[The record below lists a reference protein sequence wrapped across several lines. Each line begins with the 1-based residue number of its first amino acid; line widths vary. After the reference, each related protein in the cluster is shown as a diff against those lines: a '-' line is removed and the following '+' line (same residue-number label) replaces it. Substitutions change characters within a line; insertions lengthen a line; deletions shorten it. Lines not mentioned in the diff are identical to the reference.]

1 MNISKMWIL
10 VIAVPLTIVVIVV
23 GGWYGLKLNKEKEIK
38 DSFSK
43 TLNMYPI
50 KNLEDLY
57 EKEGYRD
64 NEFEKEDKGTWI
76 LDSEMA
82 VKNGGEDMVAEG
94 MVLELNRNKREAKG
108 YYFINKYSNNVD
120 KYDYGE
126 KETKYPV
133 EMKDNKFYLTKK
145 VKDKNLENK
154 IKNFKFFS
162 QYGNFKEMDSYKNG
176 NLSYNPEV
184 PSYSAEYQLSN
195 KDVNVK
201 KLRKTY
207 NIPTKKAPKLTMS
220 GNEKL
225 SGNSVGR
232 EKIEYLFV
240 RNKKEIIKFTDSI
253 NYRLSF

>member
-82 VKNGGEDMVAEG
+82 VKNGGEDMIAEG

-154 IKNFKFFS
+154 IKTFKFFS
-162 QYGNFKEMDSYKNG
+162 QYGTEPLKRELNKN
-176 NLSYNPEV
+176 
-184 PSYSAEYQLSN
+184 
-195 KDVNVK
+195 
-201 KLRKTY
+201 
-207 NIPTKKAPKLTMS
+207 TM
-220 GNEKL
+220 
-225 SGNSVGR
+225 
-232 EKIEYLFV
+232 F
-240 RNKKEIIKFTDSI
+240 
-253 NYRLSF
+253 